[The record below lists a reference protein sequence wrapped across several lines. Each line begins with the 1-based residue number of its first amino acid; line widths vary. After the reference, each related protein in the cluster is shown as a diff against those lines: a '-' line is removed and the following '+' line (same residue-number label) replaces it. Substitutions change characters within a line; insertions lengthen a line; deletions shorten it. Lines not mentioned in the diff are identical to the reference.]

1 MNTGF
6 SPASRRSPPIQEI
19 YRRLS
24 DDPARNPLIAD
35 DVQRAVAEG
44 RHSLVLTQRTRHRD
58 HLAELLRNS
67 GIDVI
72 ILTSQANAKRREQ
85 LQAQLS
91 SPTPAGGRVI
101 LATGRLAGE
110 GFDLPRLDTLF
121 LAAPVSWRSVLQ
133 QYVGRLHRRHP
144 DKQAVIVYDY
154 VDSGVPQLA
163 RMYQRR
169 RHRRTRHYRPWDRL
183 KCLIYKV
190 FSDRDRLPCRHQ
202 MLISVRSW

>member
-1 MNTGF
+1 
-6 SPASRRSPPIQEI
+6 
-19 YRRLS
+19 
-24 DDPARNPLIAD
+24 
-35 DVQRAVAEG
+35 
-44 RHSLVLTQRTRHRD
+44 
-58 HLAELLRNS
+58 
-67 GIDVI
+67 
-72 ILTSQANAKRREQ
+72 
-85 LQAQLS
+85 
-91 SPTPAGGRVI
+91 VI

-169 RHRRTRHYRPWDRL
+169 VTSYRSFGYHIEEP
-183 KCLIYKV
+183 
-190 FSDRDRLPCRHQ
+190 
-202 MLISVRSW
+202 